1 MILQPPRKPHFQHQL
16 LKITNRR
23 TPMHHDPEVS
33 AAGGRGGQE
42 PLC

>member
-1 MILQPPRKPHFQHQL
+1 MTLQRPPQPPFQHQL

-33 AAGGRGGQE
+33 AARGRGGQE